1 MSTISALKHIV
12 RRLIEH
18 KIDIKDLETILDN
31 PMPLVVDSLTL
42 QDFQKILSLT
52 MVVDNEF
59 DFIAPVPI
67 PPDLKIWL
75 EKFDRAHGTS
85 RDEALIRCKL
95 NLLLM
100 ERIWAYSPV
109 KWKGKTWVLSGR
121 PDYGIW
127 YGEEEDIDL
136 NVVIMEAKKLASDTV
151 GIPQA
156 LAYMGCVHKQRKE
169 LGKADTTV
177 YGISTDTITFTFMK
191 LDNES
196 RWSFKMVGVVGN
208 GFEQVLGLLVYL
220 MEKAASISPAASEHT
235 SRRTQEESW
244 ESDLIFDY
252 DPEMDVETDVETDEW
267 FGPAFVL

>member
-18 KIDIKDLETILDN
+18 KIDIKDLETILDT
-31 PMPLVVDSLTL
+31 PMPLVVASLTL
-42 QDFQKILSLT
+42 QDVQKILSLT
-52 MVVDNEF
+52 LVVDNEF
-59 DFIAPVPI
+59 DFVAAAPI
-67 PPDLKIWL
+67 PPDL
-75 EKFDRAHGTS
+75 T
-85 RDEALIRCKL
+85 LIRCKL
-95 NLLLM
+95 NLLLVCAHDLVLSSLSKSARPINIQM
-100 ERIWAYSPV
+100 ERIWVYSPV

-136 NVVIMEAKKLASDTV
+136 NVVIMEAKKLASGTV

-156 LAYMGCVHKQRKE
+156 LEYMGCVHKQRKE

-177 YGISTDTITFTFMK
+177 YGISTDTMTFTFMK

-196 RWSFKMVGVVGN
+196 RWSFKMVGAVGN

-220 MEKAASISPAASEHT
+220 MEKAASISPAAS
-235 SRRTQEESW
+235 
-244 ESDLIFDY
+244 
-252 DPEMDVETDVETDEW
+252 
-267 FGPAFVL
+267 